1 MNLLVLSA
9 LLAVAQEPVPPAAPV
24 DLELLAAGGPARGES
39 ARLLGWE
46 SGQPRLQVRGQA
58 RAETSWLAL
67 DFGAAAIAVPE
78 GSWRLVLGGGGL
90 LRGRPQATAE
100 GQAGFALTGLQDQA
114 AVLPLD
120 TLWVQRL
127 GRDRLP
133 LAEEDRDVLWA
144 RISEGGRDVQ
154 RGYFLEWTMDGVDFE
169 GPGGVR
175 SFPWEEL
182 DGFGLLEEALPVP
195 AEAVWVQLRQGSS
208 LTATVS
214 AVRGG
219 RLELELPWGARWS
232 VGLEDVARIERLAGL
247 VDLADDRWAVVEEPA
262 SEAMDWSPKVDRAVE
277 GGFLRVGGIHYPTGL
292 GVRAPTVL
300 QRTVSRPG
308 ILFLGVGVDDQVLA
322 FHRPQA
328 LHFEVLLDGEL
339 LAEVGR
345 QVRGERVQNLVLE
358 LAQPGQLTLRV
369 RGADGLP
376 FGAHADWLG
385 LRFLPRPAQ

>member
-144 RISEGGRDVQ
+144 RIPEGGRDVQ
-154 RGYFLEWTMDGVDFE
+154 RGYFLEWTMDGIDFE

-182 DGFGLLEEALPVP
+182 EGFGLLEEALPLP

-219 RLELELPWGARWS
+219 RLELELPWGAAWS
-232 VGLEDVARIERLAGL
+232 VGLDDVARIERLAGL
-247 VDLADDRWAVVEEPA
+247 VDLADDKWAVLEEPA

-277 GGFLRVGGIHYPTGL
+277 GGFLRVGGIHYPAGL

-308 ILFLGVGVDDQVLA
+308 TLFLGVGVDDQVAA

-345 QVRGERVQNLVLE
+345 QARGEGVEDLVLD
-358 LAQPGQLTLRV
+358 LPQPGELTLRV

-376 FGAHADWLG
+376 FGGHADWLG

>member
-24 DLELLAAGGPARGES
+24 ELELFAAGGPTRGES

-46 SGQPRLQVRGQA
+46 SGNPRLQVRGQA
-58 RAETSWLAL
+58 RAEASWLAL
-67 DFGAAAIAVPE
+67 DFGAAATAVPE

-90 LRGRPQATAE
+90 LRGRPEATAE
-100 GQAGFALTGLQDQA
+100 GQAGFALTGLQEEA

-144 RISEGGRDVQ
+144 RIPEGGRDVQ
-154 RGYFLEWTMDGVDFE
+154 RGYFLEWTMDGIDFE

-219 RLELELPWGARWS
+219 RLELELPWGAGWS

-339 LAEVGR
+339 LAGVGR
-345 QVRGERVQNLVLE
+345 QARGERVQNLVLE

>member
-1 MNLLVLSA
+1 MNHLALSA
-9 LLAVAQEPVPPAAPV
+9 LLAVAQEPVPPTTPV
-24 DLELLAAGGPARGES
+24 ELELFAAGGPARGES
-39 ARLLGWE
+39 VRLLGWE
-46 SGQPRLQVRGQA
+46 SGNPRLGVRGEA
-58 RAETSWLAL
+58 RAEASWLAL
-67 DFGAAAIAVPE
+67 DFRATPTAVPE
-78 GSWRLVLGGGGL
+78 GSWRLALGGGGL
-90 LRGRPQATAE
+90 LRGRPEATAE
-100 GQAGFALTGLQDQA
+100 GQAGFALAGLQGKA